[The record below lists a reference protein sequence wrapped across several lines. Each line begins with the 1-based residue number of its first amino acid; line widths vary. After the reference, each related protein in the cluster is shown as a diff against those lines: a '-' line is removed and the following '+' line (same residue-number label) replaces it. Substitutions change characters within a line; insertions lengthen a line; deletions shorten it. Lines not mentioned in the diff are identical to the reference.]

1 MIKKKKNKIEFIIV
15 LLILFV
21 FVFIFEI
28 PRKFFNISRLT
39 YDERLNIIYDFPFP
53 MIGSFG
59 RVFLQF
65 SMIFLIPILK
75 FFEYKK
81 MI

>member
-39 YDERLNIIYDFPFP
+39 YDRIFWQSFSAIFNDFFN
-53 MIGSFG
+53 SNTK
-59 RVFLQF
+59 
-65 SMIFLIPILK
+65 IF
-75 FFEYKK
+75 
-81 MI
+81 